1 MREHIVT
8 FDYEGITH
16 PETGEEL
23 KGVEASMQF
32 VREFNCCILPGD
44 ILAYRGF
51 EVNLKRRLVYYR
63 FITDDSM
70 DTADLSDMLQ
80 TALYDEGGLSG
91 EFYMGKC
98 VPFDVSREE
107 VIVRRVTIM
116 AESEEHAIQ
125 RATAGGTVLSCKPV
139 NN

>member
-8 FDYEGITH
+8 FDHNNITD
-16 PETGEEL
+16 PETDEPLHGEAASRQF
-23 KGVEASMQF
+23 EA
-32 VREFNCCILPGD
+32 EFACGILPGA
-44 ILAYRGF
+44 ILAYRCF
-51 EVNLKRRLVYYR
+51 EANIKRRLAYYR

-70 DTADLSDMLQ
+70 DTEALCDMLQ

-91 EFYMGKC
+91 EYYTSKR

-107 VIVRRVTIM
+107 VIVRRLTIM
-116 AESEEHAIQ
+116 AENEDQAI
-125 RATAGGTVLSCKPV
+125 RLATAGGTVLSCKPV